1 MLANIPCHCFTHVQ
15 FVFTT
20 RFEML
25 SVFIAGQEVVV
36 SSGRAP
42 TPAGT
47 SMFTI

>member
-1 MLANIPCHCFTHVQ
+1 MLANIPCHLLYACAME
-15 FVFTT
+15 FTT

-36 SSGRAP
+36 SSGGAP